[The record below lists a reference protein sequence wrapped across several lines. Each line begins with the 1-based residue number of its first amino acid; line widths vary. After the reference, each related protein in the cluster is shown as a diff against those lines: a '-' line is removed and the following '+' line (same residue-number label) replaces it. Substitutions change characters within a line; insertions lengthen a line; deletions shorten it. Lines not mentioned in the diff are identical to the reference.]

1 MDDAAKPWHDR
12 YFGKYKRKAKL
23 FARACWHWGWRGAAL
38 AAIGAVGA
46 LGFQPLGLWPLT
58 LLSLGVLLWIAAR
71 LPHAG
76 WAALAGWLWGVG
88 HFTLGLNWI
97 ATAFTYQAKM
107 PPWLGGLA
115 VFLLSLYLAIFPAMA
130 MAGGWFLRGR
140 AVSRVL
146 GFAGCWILA
155 EALRG
160 FLFTGFP
167 WNPLGAA
174 LLGGDARPGLALLA
188 PWPGTYGLSGLA
200 VVMAGV
206 AAEGRMLWFQGERRA
221 GGAMMA
227 GPFALGLA
235 VMVLPGPA
243 TPQGHI
249 AYTLIQPNI
258 AQEDLDDPTHFEAQY
273 VASAKLSAPRVA
285 GQRRLVLWPES
296 GVPDYVRDGYPAW
309 YYQFTFGGDPW
320 LARWRLARTIGEGG
334 LLLTGTVDLDL
345 KGVNATGGQNVIAGI
360 DDHGRIAAHYAKA
373 HLVPFGEYLPQR
385 QWLKMIGLERLV
397 PGDFDFRPGPGP
409 QTLDLGALGK
419 AGMQICYEIIFPG
432 AVVDRAH
439 RPDYIFNPS
448 NDGWFGSWGP
458 PQHLAQARLRA
469 IEEGLPVLRSTTNGV
484 SAVVDGHGVVR
495 QRADRGQAARLDG
508 MVPPA
513 LAPTLF
519 ARWGNM
525 LSIGIGLVLLM
536 LATLVLRRARG

>member
-1 MDDAAKPWHDR
+1 MAV
-12 YFGKYKRKAKL
+12 
-23 FARACWHWGWRGAAL
+23 GAL
-38 AAIGAVGA
+38 GA

-58 LLSLGVLLWIAAR
+58 FFSVAVLLWMAAR
-71 LPHAG
+71 NRNAG
-76 WAALAGWLWGVG
+76 RAALTGWLWGLG

-115 VFLLSLYLAIFPAMA
+115 VFLLSLYLALFPAMA
-130 MAGGWFLRGR
+130 MAGGWLLRGR

-160 FLFTGFP
+160 WLFTGFP
-167 WNPLGAA
+167 WNPLGVA

-188 PWPGTYGLSGLA
+188 PWLGTYGLSGLV

-206 AAEGRMLWFQGERRA
+206 MAEGRRLWFSGERRL

-227 GPFALGLA
+227 GPFAAGLLA
-235 VMVLPGPA
+235 MVVPGPG
-243 TPQGHI
+243 TPEGHV

-258 AQEDLDDPTHFEAQY
+258 AQEDLDDPAHFEAQY
-273 VASAKLSAPRVA
+273 VASAKLSGPKTP
-285 GQRRLVLWPES
+285 GLKRLVLWPES

-309 YYQFTFGGDPW
+309 YYQFTYGGDPW
-320 LARWRLARTIGEGG
+320 LARWRLARTIGAGG
-334 LLLTGTVDLDL
+334 LLLSGTVDLDL
-345 KGVNATGGQNVIAGI
+345 QGVNAVGGQNVITGI
-360 DDHGRIAAHYAKA
+360 DDHGQIAAHYAKA
-373 HLVPFGEYLPQR
+373 HLVPFGEYLPER
-385 QWLKMIGLERLV
+385 DWLKMIGLERLV

-409 QTLDLGALGK
+409 QTLDLGPLGK

-448 NDGWFGSWGP
+448 NDGWFGTWGP

-469 IEEGLPVLRSTTNGV
+469 IEEGLPVLRSTTNGI
-484 SAVVDGHGVVR
+484 SAVIDAHGVLR
-495 QRADRGQAARLDG
+495 QKATRGVAARLDG
-508 MVPPA
+508 LVPPA

-519 ARWGNM
+519 AKWGNM
-525 LSIGIGLVLLM
+525 LSIWDGLVLLM
-536 LATLVLRRARG
+536 VAALVLRRRRG